1 MFESWNNSLFIEI
14 DKEFL
19 FTLGVAW
26 KWHDSVDGG
35 EREVSEGDEAQR
47 GHACKRETGME

>member
-1 MFESWNNSLFIEI
+1 MY
-14 DKEFL
+14 
-19 FTLGVAW
+19 TLGVAW
-26 KWHDSVDGG
+26 EWHNSVDGG